1 MHNTKIFYIISIF
14 LAATVFT
21 CLSPACRQRG
31 QAALSPALSPADT
44 CTGHHTWYNK
54 LFHPDDYVRA
64 CYRYGR
70 QLREQGDC
78 GCSTDYVAAMQV
90 FLDGTRAEYLCRP
103 VKNPLLTD
111 HATLGR
117 IYSNMGTMCHLE
129 GSFPLAYDMYKH
141 CAEQFLLA
149 GDSTMYYY
157 ALNATALQ
165 QAEQNLFH
173 EALSMLDSISANCS
187 DANVIAKTWET
198 KSILYVR
205 KEQYDS
211 ALFAVNKLMSY
222 GDCNT
227 ITYMIKAQCFSFT
240 HRHDSA
246 VYYAK
251 IVAQKSQSLGEK
263 NNSYYILAN
272 EDSTISLDTRQQ
284 IHADRADIHKQIE
297 IRQGNLSHAV
307 ALLQQEQDDKPHYIR
322 LILFVAALLLLSSLS
337 YYAKIRIRNHKR
349 LVFEDIAIEERRMRD
364 DIKEKEDK
372 LLSQT
377 KQEKQRQ
384 ETLQKQ
390 QAMLMQE
397 NESIQKKSEAIIRNY
412 NNMRKQ
418 ILKEAE
424 TVCDAIRGSEDW
436 QKEISWN
443 DYDKLHEKVNKYFFL
458 LADKLHTKHNL
469 DEKEFRLCVL
479 MLLGG
484 FSNKQIAEILIYST
498 SGIGTFKY
506 RLSQKFGVQTK
517 DMREYLL
524 NLIVLGAFSKA
535 ES

>member
-1 MHNTKIFYIISIF
+1 
-14 LAATVFT
+14 
-21 CLSPACRQRG
+21 
-31 QAALSPALSPADT
+31 
-44 CTGHHTWYNK
+44 
-54 LFHPDDYVRA
+54 
-64 CYRYGR
+64 
-70 QLREQGDC
+70 
-78 GCSTDYVAAMQV
+78 
-90 FLDGTRAEYLCRP
+90 
-103 VKNPLLTD
+103 
-111 HATLGR
+111 
-117 IYSNMGTMCHLE
+117 
-129 GSFPLAYDMYKH
+129 MYEH
-141 CAEQFLLA
+141 CADQFILS

-157 ALNATALQ
+157 ALNAAALQ
-165 QAEQNLFH
+165 LAEQKLREETVF
-173 EALSMLDSISANCS
+173 LLDTINANCS
-187 DANVIAKTWET
+187 NVNVIAKTWET

-205 KEQYDS
+205 MEQYDS
-211 ALFAVNKLMSY
+211 ALYAVNKLLTY

-227 ITYMIKAQCFSFT
+227 MTYMIKAQCFSFT

-251 IVAQKSQSLGEK
+251 IVAQKSHSLGEK

-272 EDSTISLDTRQQ
+272 EDSTISMYTRQQ

-349 LVFEDIAIEERRMRD
+349 QAFEDIAIEEQRMND
-364 DIKEKEDK
+364 DIREKEDR
-372 LLSQT
+372 LLSRT

-384 ETLQKQ
+384 DTLLKQ